1 MTTEM
6 IKIHIF
12 RAKNSKLMFNKDRFT
27 NQINHLSHKKGNVIS
42 TNTWQRNY
50 FKSQTTA
57 FIFKVNTEDAND

>member
-6 IKIHIF
+6 IKIHMF
-12 RAKNSKLMFNKDRFT
+12 RATKFMFSKDKFT
-27 NQINHLSHKKGNVIS
+27 NKINLLYYDGNLIS

-50 FKSQTTA
+50 LKLRTTA